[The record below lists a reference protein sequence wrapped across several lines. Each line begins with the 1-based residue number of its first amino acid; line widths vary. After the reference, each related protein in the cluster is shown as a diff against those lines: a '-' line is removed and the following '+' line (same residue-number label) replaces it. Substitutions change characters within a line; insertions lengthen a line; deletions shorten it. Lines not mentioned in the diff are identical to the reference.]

1 MKHAKDD
8 DGQNPC
14 PVRGVSHPKRKMSCL
29 INTFLTTV
37 HLEDNS
43 WWKRRGSMCE
53 DWKHLDQGIQ
63 AATNVHKL
71 MKNETLQAKHRN

>member
-14 PVRGVSHPKRKMSCL
+14 PVRGVSLPKRKMSCL

-43 WWKRRGSMCE
+43 WSPQSGDQVGGRGGVPCVKTGNISIKESRRQQTS
-53 DWKHLDQGIQ
+53 I
-63 AATNVHKL
+63 N
-71 MKNETLQAKHRN
+71 